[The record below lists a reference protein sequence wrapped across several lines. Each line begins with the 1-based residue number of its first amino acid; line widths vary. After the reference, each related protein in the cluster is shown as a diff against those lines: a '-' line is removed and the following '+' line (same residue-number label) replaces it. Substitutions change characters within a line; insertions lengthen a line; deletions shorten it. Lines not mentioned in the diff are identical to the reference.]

1 LADRAGPEGVVR
13 ESAPAKVNLIL
24 HVGPRRADGL
34 HELCS
39 LFASIELADVV
50 IVAPARGDSV
60 APARGDSV
68 APARGDSVAQAG
80 GDHGDSVSPVTG
92 VEDPN
97 LCHAA
102 LAELRDAVP
111 DATLPPL
118 KVTIDKTIPVAA
130 GLGGGSA
137 DAAAVL
143 RAANQLAGQPLDAA
157 RLRTIA
163 ARVGAD
169 VPSQVEPGHAVVTGA
184 GERVEPVALPP
195 LWLVLATQELG
206 LSTAAVYA
214 EADRIGATRKTLDV
228 EAVRT
233 AAQASEPGALAGAL
247 ENDLQRAAL
256 SLRPELSETVA
267 TLERSGALAAVVTG
281 SGPTVVGVFEDERAA
296 RAGAR
301 PGDIVTRIR
310 NNSPTAPA

>member
-1 LADRAGPEGVVR
+1 MR
-13 ESAPAKVNLIL
+13 EPAPAKVNLIL
-24 HVGPRRADGL
+24 QVGPRRADGL

-50 IVAPARGDSV
+50 TVAPAGGEGNDSV
-60 APARGDSV
+60 API
-68 APARGDSVAQAG
+68 
-80 GDHGDSVSPVTG
+80 TG
-92 VEDPN
+92 VDGPN
-97 LCHAA
+97 LCAAA

-111 DATLPPL
+111 EATLPSL
-118 KVTIDKTIPVAA
+118 AVTIDKTIPVAA

-143 RAANQLAGQPLDAA
+143 RAANELAGRPLDAD
-157 RLRTIA
+157 RLRVIG

-184 GERVEPVALPP
+184 GECVEPVALPP
-195 LWLVLATQELG
+195 LWLVLATQEVG

-214 EADRIGATRKTLDV
+214 EADRIGATRKSLNL
-228 EAVRT
+228 EAVR
-233 AAQASEPGALAGAL
+233 AAARASAPRALAGAL

-256 SLRPELSETVA
+256 SLRPELAEAVA
-267 TLERSGALAAVVTG
+267 ALERSRALGVVVTG

-296 RAGAR
+296 RAGAG

-310 NNSPTAPA
+310 NNSPTAPSRSSGGAV